1 MKTLMKNFLIGLIA
15 FLTGLSPV
23 FACTSFQ
30 LIAKDGSKVYART
43 MEFQFPLSSE
53 LVVLPRQSK
62 FIATGPNNKSGASW
76 TSKYS
81 VIGLNGFG
89 KPLIIDGLN
98 EKRMAGGILYF
109 PDHAAYSNP
118 SAVDSSKAMAP
129 WEFMTWALMNFAT
142 VAEVRKALPQI
153 AVIAVKQPDLNVIPP
168 FHYVL
173 HDATGA
179 VLVIEP
185 VNGKLVATDN
195 PFGVMTN
202 SPPFDWHINNLGN
215 YVKLNP
221 MEPDPIKA
229 FGQTIKPISTG
240 AGFLGMPG
248 DSTSPSR
255 FIRALTYSATV
266 IPANNP
272 DENIRLAEHIL
283 HNFDIPRGS
292 IRTMIDGKTFLEE
305 TQWSVI
311 ADLKNRRFYFSTYD
325 YQPLRMVDFNE
336 IDLNKKTPTIIP
348 INQKYKIEKIVV
360 K

>member
-1 MKTLMKNFLIGLIA
+1 MKTRLKNALIGLI
-15 FLTGLSPV
+15 TCCIGLSPV

-43 MEFQFPLSSE
+43 MEFQFPLGSE

-62 FIATGPNNKSGASW
+62 FLATGPNNKNGASW
-76 TSKYS
+76 TSKYA
-81 VIGLNGFG
+81 VVGLNGFG
-89 KPLIIDGLN
+89 KPLIIDGMN
-98 EKRMAGGILYF
+98 EKGMAGGILYF
-109 PDHAAYSNP
+109 PDHAIYSNP
-118 SAVDSSKAMAP
+118 NAVDPEKAMAP
-129 WEFMTWALMNFAT
+129 WEFMSWALMNFAT
-142 VAEVRKALPQI
+142 VAEVKKALPQI
-153 AVIAVKQPDLNVIPP
+153 AVITIKQPDLDVVPP

-185 VNGKLVATDN
+185 INGKLVATDN

-229 FGQTIKPISTG
+229 TG

-272 DENIRLAEHIL
+272 DENVRLAEHIL

-292 IRTMIDGKTFLEE
+292 IRTTINGKTFLEE

-311 ADLKNRRFYFSTYD
+311 SDLQNKRFYFSTYD
-325 YQPLRMVDFNE
+325 HQPLRMVDFSQ
-336 IDLNKKTPTIIP
+336 IDLNTKSPTIIP
-348 INQKYKIEKIVV
+348 INQKYNIEKIVV